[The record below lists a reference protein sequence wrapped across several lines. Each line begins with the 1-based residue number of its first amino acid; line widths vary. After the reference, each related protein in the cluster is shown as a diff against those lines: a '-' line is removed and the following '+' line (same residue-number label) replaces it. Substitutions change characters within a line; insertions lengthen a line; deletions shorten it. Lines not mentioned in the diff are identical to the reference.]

1 MTMFNNDVTN
11 CIIAMESYII
21 FEEQELIN
29 KNAGDREWQELE
41 PFKTTLNN
49 LKYMESIYGGK

>member
-1 MTMFNNDVTN
+1 MFNNDVTN

-49 LKYMESIYGGK
+49 LKYMESIYGK

>member
-1 MTMFNNDVTN
+1 GGIKVMTMFNNDVTN

-29 KNAGDREWQELE
+29 KNA
-41 PFKTTLNN
+41 
-49 LKYMESIYGGK
+49 

>member
-1 MTMFNNDVTN
+1 MFNTDVTN

-41 PFKTTLNN
+41 TFKTTLNN
-49 LKYMESIYGGK
+49 LKYMESIYGK